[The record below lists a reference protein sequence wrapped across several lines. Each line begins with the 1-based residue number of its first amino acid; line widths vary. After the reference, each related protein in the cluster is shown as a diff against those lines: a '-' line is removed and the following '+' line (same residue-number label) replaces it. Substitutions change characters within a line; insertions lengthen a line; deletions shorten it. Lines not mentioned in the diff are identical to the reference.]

1 MNVFVFMQFEFA
13 CIPISAVTFGP
24 GVNFSGKKV
33 TALQSP
39 KVPIR
44 LQYDCVF
51 LLLPEWFASPL
62 QGYLRLYTWLGRCSV
77 KMCVLLKNATQ

>member
-13 CIPISAVTFGP
+13 CILISAVTFRP

-33 TALQSP
+33 TALPSP

-44 LQYDCVF
+44 LCVF

-62 QGYLRLYTWLGRCSV
+62 QGYLHLYTWLGRCSV